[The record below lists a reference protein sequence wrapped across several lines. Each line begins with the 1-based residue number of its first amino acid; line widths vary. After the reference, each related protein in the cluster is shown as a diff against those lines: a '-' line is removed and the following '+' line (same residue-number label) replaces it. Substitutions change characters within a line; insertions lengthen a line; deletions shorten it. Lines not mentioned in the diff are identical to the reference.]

1 MKPKLYATVNAM
13 GLRFWSG
20 FAMICE
26 IFFVFWKR
34 FLIVLHDLGLDQT
47 DRRILAHLQA
57 HGRVSNL
64 ELAQAV
70 HLSPAQC
77 NRRHRRLEERGY
89 VKRYEARLDAA
100 KVGLGVLAIVHVTME
115 RGHIREVVKFRD
127 TIASLAQVQEC
138 YAVTGDFDYVLKV
151 VARDL
156 KALSDFLLGTL
167 AQLPGVNGVRSSVC
181 LDEVKCTS
189 ALPLD

>member
-1 MKPKLYATVNAM
+1 
-13 GLRFWSG
+13 
-20 FAMICE
+20 
-26 IFFVFWKR
+26 
-34 FLIVLHDLGLDQT
+34 LHEPELDPT

-57 HGRVSNL
+57 HGRASNL
-64 ELAQAV
+64 ELAEAV

-77 NRRHRRLEERGY
+77 NRRHRRLEERGV
-89 VKRYEARLDAA
+89 VKRYEARLDATQ
-100 KVGLGVLAIVHVTME
+100 VGLGVLAFVHVTME

-127 TIASLAQVQEC
+127 VVSSLAQVQEC

-189 ALPLD
+189 ALPLDG